1 MVGDFMSAIAF
12 EILFILSLILA
23 NGIFAM
29 SEMALVSARKG
40 SLQQRANAGDAKARV
55 ALELANT
62 PNRFLSTVQ
71 IGITLIGILAGA
83 FGGATLASELA
94 ARLRLIRWLAPY
106 SEVVSLAIV
115 VLSIAYL
122 SLIIGELVPKRLALH
137 NPEQI
142 ASVLAGPM
150 RRLSVIASPAVRLLS
165 LSTNMILRIL
175 GARQSTEAFVT
186 EEEIKI
192 LLDQGTE
199 AGTFEKAER
208 EMIERV
214 FQLGD
219 RRAGALMTPRAE
231 IVWLDPD
238 EPLEEIRRKVT
249 ESVHSRFPVAQ
260 GSLDN
265 VRGIIRSKDLLTG
278 NLQGRPL
285 ELKAALWPPLFVLE
299 TTPALKI
306 LELFKQSG
314 THIALVV
321 DEHGGIQGLV
331 SLNDILEE
339 IVGNISSVD
348 QAAQPL
354 AVRRDDGSWLLDG
367 KLPID
372 EFKQLFRLATLPDET
387 SGRYQTLAGFV
398 MMCLGR
404 IPSTADHFEWGGLR
418 LEVVDMDGRRIDKV
432 LVSPFTATPLEQ
444 AFPHVDLRINGS
456 IGVGP

>member
-1 MVGDFMSAIAF
+1 MRLEEDAFKVDAALAAGLSAGSVIRSSWDFMSAIAF
-12 EILFILSLILA
+12 EILFILSLVLA

-29 SEMALVSARKG
+29 SEMALVSARKER
-40 SLQQRANAGDAKARV
+40 LQQRANAGDAKARV
-55 ALELANT
+55 ALELANA
-62 PNRFLSTVQ
+62 PDRFLSTVQ

-94 ARLRLIRWLAPY
+94 ARLRLIPWLAQH
-106 SEVVSLAIV
+106 SEVISLAIV

-122 SLIIGELVPKRLALH
+122 SLVIGELVPKRLALH

-165 LSTNMILRIL
+165 LSTNMILRML

-208 EMIERV
+208 DMIERV

-219 RRAGALMTPRAE
+219 RRAGALMTPRTE
-231 IVWLDPD
+231 IVWLDLD

-265 VRGIIRSKDLLTG
+265 VHGIIRSKDLLTG
-278 NLQGRPL
+278 SLQGRPL

-331 SLNDILEE
+331 SLNDILEG

-348 QAAQPL
+348 QRRP
-354 AVRRDDGSWLLDG
+354 AVSGETRRRLLV
-367 KLPID
+367 
-372 EFKQLFRLATLPDET
+372 T
-387 SGRYQTLAGFV
+387 GR
-398 MMCLGR
+398 
-404 IPSTADHFEWGGLR
+404 
-418 LEVVDMDGRRIDKV
+418 KV
-432 LVSPFTATPLEQ
+432 AY
-444 AFPHVDLRINGS
+444 
-456 IGVGP
+456 